1 MFSLSFFF
9 FIIII
14 MNSNIQ
20 PSTVT
25 MKELIKLQNESS
37 AKVIKEY
44 CQNAQYQNMVMNKL
58 KYQRDLYV

>member
-1 MFSLSFFF
+1 
-9 FIIII
+9 